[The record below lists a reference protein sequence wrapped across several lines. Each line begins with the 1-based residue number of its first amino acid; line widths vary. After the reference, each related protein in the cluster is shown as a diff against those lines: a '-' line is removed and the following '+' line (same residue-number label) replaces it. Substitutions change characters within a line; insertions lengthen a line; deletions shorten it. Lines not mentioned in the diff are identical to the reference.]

1 MKKKARKK
9 EIFIIQDNF
18 FPMLIRILKIK
29 YFVNFSGIH
38 IYTVLQL
45 MVQRTEASGLCS
57 FLLYFPSYLRVNE
70 IQKCKL

>member
-1 MKKKARKK
+1 
-9 EIFIIQDNF
+9 
-18 FPMLIRILKIK
+18 MLIRILKIK